1 MVAGI
6 PLRPPTNQ
14 NWTTFRPGGALDL
27 KATFDCGQA
36 FRWRETRSEE
46 DGATV
51 FEGVIYGNF
60 VRARQDGD
68 ELSFASEPAAPSDFR
83 PILEE
88 YLGLNHDL
96 EAICADLSADAP
108 LAEIIPKYPGL
119 RILCQEPWECLVS
132 FICSANNNIKRI
144 SQNVEDISAA
154 FGERIETADGEARWA
169 FPSPS
174 AIAAGGE
181 AALRELRIGYKAKY
195 VHQAAIMVAEGEIDL
210 RALRS
215 APYETALES
224 ATRFPGVADKVGN
237 CVTLF
242 SLDKME
248 SFPVD
253 VHIHRAVWRNYP
265 ETREFVPSPHA
276 APKRK
281 PSPPQV
287 RRMRQWARER
297 FGMNAGYANQYLF
310 YDDLLNP

>member
-1 MVAGI
+1 M
-6 PLRPPTNQ
+6 T
-14 NWTTFRPGGALDL
+14 NWTTFRPNGDLDL

-36 FRWRETRSEE
+36 FRWRETRAA
-46 DGATV
+46 DGAAV
-51 FEGVIYGNF
+51 FEGVIFGNL
-60 VRARQDGD
+60 VRARQDGG
-68 ELSFASEPAAPSDFR
+68 EVSFASEPAAPSEFR
-83 PILEE
+83 PRLEE

-96 EAICADLSADAP
+96 QAISAALSVDAP
-108 LAEIIPKYPGL
+108 LAGIIPKYPGL

-154 FGERIETADGEARWA
+154 FGERIETSDAAPRYA

-174 AIAAGGE
+174 AVAAGGE

-210 RALRS
+210 AALRA

-224 ATRFPGVADKVGN
+224 VTRFPGVADKVGN
-237 CVTLF
+237 CVALF
-242 SLDKME
+242 SLDKLE

-253 VHIHRAVWRNYP
+253 VHIHRAVWDNYP
-265 ETREFVPSPHA
+265 ETREIVPSPHA
-276 APKRK
+276 LPKRK

-287 RRMRQWARER
+287 RRVRQWARAR
-297 FGMNAGYANQYLF
+297 FGENAGYANQYLF
-310 YDDLLNP
+310 YDDLLNPRPD